1 MAVIMIPA
9 TTKIPYKAQS
19 VVEHLKD
26 PTTEG
31 SVPEPLRSDTNSIT
45 KSMRKSIDCFLGY
58 QLEFSFFRSS

>member
-1 MAVIMIPA
+1 MAVITIPV
-9 TTKIPYKAQS
+9 TTKVPYKAQS

-45 KSMRKSIDCFLGY
+45 RSIKRRTDCFFGY
-58 QLEFSFFRSS
+58 QLEFSLLRSS